1 MFIPILE
8 ALLVVEMSN
17 ILDVRSIT
25 RIDITS
31 AELFGESL
39 INWAVYYGTILF
51 YSIIDFTAHTLRRGK
66 KRRDIN

>member
-8 ALLVVEMSN
+8 ALLAVEISN
-17 ILDVRSIT
+17 ILGIRSTT

-39 INWAVYYGTILF
+39 INWAVYYETILF
-51 YSIIDFTAHTLRRGK
+51 YSIIDFTACTLRRGK
-66 KRRDIN
+66 KKRGT